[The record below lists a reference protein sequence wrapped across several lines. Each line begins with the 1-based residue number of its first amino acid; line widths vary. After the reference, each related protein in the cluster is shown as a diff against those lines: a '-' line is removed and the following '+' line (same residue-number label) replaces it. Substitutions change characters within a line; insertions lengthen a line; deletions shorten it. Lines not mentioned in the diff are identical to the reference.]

1 MYTKKYPIDSISYHL
16 FQRYFKSKKNQWRKI
31 VMEWI
36 PKKKEFLYPKIKKII
51 QDNSL
56 CKRINFCLWIE
67 SSQKLIY
74 HSIDYSEFEKLKAET
89 KLNQNLGKVVY
100 FTITLHR
107 YHYSL
112 CSYFTLEFI
121 GPLGT
126 PYCWNTHQFYFS
138 MLTVL
143 LDKNSIILAILVKF
157 RFFLNRYFRL
167 ICESG
172 HMRHH
177 NFFRGAW

>member
-89 KLNQNLGKVVY
+89 KLN
-100 FTITLHR
+100 
-107 YHYSL
+107 
-112 CSYFTLEFI
+112 
-121 GPLGT
+121 
-126 PYCWNTHQFYFS
+126 
-138 MLTVL
+138 
-143 LDKNSIILAILVKF
+143 
-157 RFFLNRYFRL
+157 
-167 ICESG
+167 
-172 HMRHH
+172 
-177 NFFRGAW
+177 